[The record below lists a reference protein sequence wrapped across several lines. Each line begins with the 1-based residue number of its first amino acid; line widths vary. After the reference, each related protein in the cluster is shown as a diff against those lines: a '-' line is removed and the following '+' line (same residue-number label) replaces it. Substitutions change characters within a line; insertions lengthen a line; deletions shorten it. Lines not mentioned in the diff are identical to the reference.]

1 MSPDTG
7 LKPGEN
13 EKLINT
19 MTVKER
25 SPQIVVLVATFFLC
39 FHTSFSQTTDSA
51 IQLGKVTDKVVVQS
65 YPDQSYAAFL
75 PAGYSPDRSWP
86 TVFCFDPRARGRLVI
101 ERFVQAAEKHGY
113 IVLCSNNSRN
123 GLTGQAVAQI
133 FTDFWDDAHA
143 RFSIDKNRTYAAGFS
158 GGARLATTFAS
169 RCRGCLAGVIG
180 AGAGFGADIAPDE
193 KTPFAYFGI
202 VGVDDFNF
210 GEMWELEKRLGQLRA
225 PYRFENFGGGH
236 EWAPQEKIE
245 QAFAW
250 LTLQAMKSG
259 VAPKDEKFIDEQ
271 FNVRSAAADQVLSG
285 GHYVDALRAF
295 SSIVRDFQAFRDVKL
310 AANKLEQVS
319 KTAELK
325 KEVSTEEELYRRQL
339 REAGEIRMLWMKPP
353 NPDETVLPR
362 SQATVRLADWR
373 KKKELTVDSRDRRLA
388 RRILSHLTVESFE
401 TAQASLRNNDYN
413 QALTNLQ
420 LAKEIDPK
428 NANTA
433 FEIARVY
440 ALNRQ
445 KKPAL
450 QSLEEAVSLGF
461 KDASRLKAEIAFS
474 SLSDEPRYQKLLAA
488 IGGQ

>member
-1 MSPDTG
+1 MRVW
-7 LKPGEN
+7 K
-13 EKLINT
+13 
-19 MTVKER
+19 
-25 SPQIVVLVATFFLC
+25 
-39 FHTSFSQTTDSA
+39 SA
-51 IQLGKVTDKVVVQS
+51 IQIFMAVSLASAVHTAAYQSPESSIQPGKVTEKVVVQTV
-65 YPDQSYAAFL
+65 PDQSYAVFL
-75 PAGYSPDRSWP
+75 PTAYSPERSWP
-86 TVFCFDPRARGRLVI
+86 TVFCFDPRARGRFAI

-180 AGAGFGADIAPDE
+180 AGAGFGVDIAPDE

-210 GEMWELEKRLGQLRA
+210 GEMWELEKRLAQLRA

-259 VAPKDEKFIDEQ
+259 VAPKDEKFIEEQ
-271 FNVRSAAADQVLSG
+271 FNERVAAADQLLSG
-285 GHYVDALRAF
+285 GHYVDAHRAF
-295 SSIVRDFQAFRDVKL
+295 SSIVRDFLAFRDVKL
-310 AANKLEQVS
+310 AAVRLEQVS

-325 KEVSTEEELYRRQL
+325 KEVGAEEDLYRRQL
-339 REAGEIRMLWMKPP
+339 REAGEIRMLWMQQP
-353 NPDETVLPR
+353 NPEETGLPR
-362 SQATVRLADWR
+362 PQANVRLADWR

-388 RRILSHLTVESFE
+388 RRILSHLLIESIE
-401 TAQASLRNNDYN
+401 SAQASLRSSNYT
-413 QALTNLQ
+413 QALANFQ
-420 LAKEIDPK
+420 LAKEVDPK
-428 NANTA
+428 NSNTA

-461 KDASRLKAEIAFS
+461 KDVSRLKAEAAFS

-488 IGGQ
+488 MGGQ

>member
-1 MSPDTG
+1 
-7 LKPGEN
+7 
-13 EKLINT
+13 
-19 MTVKER
+19 MTVAER
-25 SPQIVVLVATFFLC
+25 SAQTSILVALFLLC
-39 FHTSFSQTTDSA
+39 LNTSFSQTPDSS
-51 IQLGKVTDKVVVQS
+51 IQLGKVIEKVVVQTH
-65 YPDQSYAAFL
+65 PDQSYAAFL
-75 PAGYSPDRSWP
+75 PTAYSPDRSWP
-86 TVFCFDPRARGRLVI
+86 TVFCFDPRARGRIAI

-113 IVLCSNNSRN
+113 VVLCSNNSRN
-123 GLTGQAVAQI
+123 GLTGQAVAEI

-193 KTPFAYFGI
+193 KSPFAYFGV

-259 VAPKDEKFIDEQ
+259 VAPKDEKFIEEQ
-271 FNVRSAAADQVLSG
+271 FNVRAAAADQFLSG
-285 GHYVDALRAF
+285 GHYVDAHRAF
-295 SSIVRDFQAFRDVKL
+295 SSIVRDFLEFRDVQL
-310 AANKLEQVS
+310 AADKLQQVS
-319 KTAELK
+319 KSAELK
-325 KEVSTEEELYRRQL
+325 KEVSTEEDLYRRQL

-353 NPDETVLPR
+353 NPDETGLPR

-373 KKKELTVDSRDRRLA
+373 KKRDLTVDSRDRRLA
-388 RRILSHLTVESFE
+388 RRILSHLTIESFE
-401 TAQASLRNNDYN
+401 TAQANLRSSNYTE
-413 QALTNLQ
+413 ALANFQ

-433 FEIARVY
+433 FEIAKVY
-440 ALNRQ
+440 ALNKQ

-461 KDASRLKAEIAFS
+461 KDVSRLKAETAFS
-474 SLSDEPRYQKLLAA
+474 SLSDEPRYQKVLAA

>member
-1 MSPDTG
+1 M
-7 LKPGEN
+7 L
-13 EKLINT
+13 
-19 MTVKER
+19 VAER
-25 SPQIVVLVATFFLC
+25 STQTFILVALLSLC
-39 FHTSFSQTTDSA
+39 LHTSFSQTTDSS
-51 IQLGKVTDKVVVQS
+51 IQLGKVTDKVVVQTA
-65 YPDQSYAAFL
+65 PDQSYAVFL
-75 PAGYSPDRSWP
+75 PTAYSPERSWP
-86 TVFCFDPRARGRLVI
+86 TVFCFDPRARGKIAI

-113 IVLCSNNSRN
+113 IVMCSNNSRN

-202 VGVDDFNF
+202 VGIDDFNF
-210 GEMWELEKRLGQLRA
+210 GEMWELEKKLAQLHA

-259 VAPKDEKFIDEQ
+259 VAPKDEKFIEEQ

-285 GHYVDALRAF
+285 GHYVDAHRAF
-295 SSIVRDFQAFRDVKL
+295 SSIVRDFVAFRDVKL
-310 AANKLEQVS
+310 AAEKLEQVS

-339 REAGEIRMLWMKPP
+339 REAGEIRMLWMQQP
-353 NPDETVLPR
+353 NPEETGLPR
-362 SQATVRLADWR
+362 PQATVRLADWR

-388 RRILSHLTVESFE
+388 RRILSHLLIESIE
-401 TAQASLRNNDYN
+401 SAQANLRSSNYT
-413 QALTNLQ
+413 QALANFQ
-420 LAKEIDPK
+420 LAKEVDPK
-428 NANTA
+428 NSNTA

-440 ALNRQ
+440 ALNKQR
-445 KKPAL
+445 KPAL

-461 KDASRLKAEIAFS
+461 KDVSRLKAEIAFS